1 MNSENGYK
9 EKILVFFDV
18 LGFKNLI
25 MNKYK
30 NQPEKI
36 EDILTTMHLL
46 SEPDYKSDVI
56 VFSDSVINI
65 LDLKPIF
72 NDYGQKF
79 SDYLN
84 VIIDRIAAI
93 QINMLTHFGILIRGS
108 IVIGN
113 IKYNSDKGLLFG
125 QALINAYELESK
137 YAIYPRILIDETVVK
152 VIDGDTDQLNI
163 TRDFDGQY
171 YIDPLKWLVK
181 LDSEKQ
187 SLLNLKEKVLQKINN
202 ERNIA
207 VLSKYNWLLN
217 KILERDNT

>member
-1 MNSENGYK
+1 LNSENGYK

-30 NQPEKI
+30 DQPEKI

-46 SEPDYKSDVI
+46 SEPNYESDVI
-56 VFSDSVINI
+56 VFSDTVINI

-72 NDYGQKF
+72 NDCGQKF
-79 SDYLN
+79 SDYLK
-84 VIIDRIAAI
+84 VIIDKIAAI
-93 QINMLTHFGILIRGS
+93 QINMFTHFGVLIRGS

-125 QALINAYELESK
+125 QALINAYELESN

-152 VIDGDTDQLNI
+152 VIDGDTNQLNI